1 MPAGDDARLH
11 VATSLSDALAALAE
25 RGRSGAPLAGATW
38 IMRAPIRRERQD
50 LSYVAIS
57 KIAELRRVD
66 ILDREVAIGSCV
78 THDELARSLAS
89 LPECQAL
96 SQAAARSANPAIRN
110 VATVGGNLCAFAFA
124 AADLVPALICLEA
137 EVELETRDGSERVP
151 VERFLD
157 VRANL
162 EPGFLV
168 RRVIVARAGRR
179 SAHVRLP
186 LRVAGDY
193 PVAIVSLAASV
204 SADGVVGSARVAVGS
219 VEPVARRWRRLEA
232 DLIGRPL
239 DSRWA
244 AERAESYSGDF
255 RGRDGVEAPGWYRV
269 KVLPSLVRRAVEAIR
284 EPC

>member
-1 MPAGDDARLH
+1 
-11 VATSLSDALAALAE
+11 
-25 RGRSGAPLAGATW
+25 
-38 IMRAPIRRERQD
+38 
-50 LSYVAIS
+50 
-57 KIAELRRVD
+57 
-66 ILDREVAIGSCV
+66 
-78 THDELARSLAS
+78 
-89 LPECQAL
+89 
-96 SQAAARSANPAIRN
+96 
-110 VATVGGNLCAFAFA
+110 
-124 AADLVPALICLEA
+124 
-137 EVELETRDGSERVP
+137 
-151 VERFLD
+151 
-157 VRANL
+157 
-162 EPGFLV
+162 
-168 RRVIVARAGRR
+168 
-179 SAHVRLP
+179 

-255 RGRDGVEAPGWYRV
+255 RARDGVEAPGWYRV